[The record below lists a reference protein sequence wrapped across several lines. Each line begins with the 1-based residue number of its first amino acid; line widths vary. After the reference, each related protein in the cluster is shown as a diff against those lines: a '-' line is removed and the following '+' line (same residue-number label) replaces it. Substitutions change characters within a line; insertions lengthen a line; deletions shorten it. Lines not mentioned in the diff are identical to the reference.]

1 MTPWVLDAT
10 GCMSSFKFVI
20 PAIPQA
26 RPALP
31 VGDRWIHEPK
41 LDGWRLQAHKFG
53 SRVVLFTRSGID
65 CSLRFP
71 TVVGAVA
78 SLPAA
83 SAVLD
88 GELVVVGPDGLPDF
102 RAMHRGQAGGL
113 QFFASIS
120 CTLTGPTAAKSRPA
134 IAAYFSRR
142 NSSSMA
148 ALWSASWRPS
158 PTVRSCSTHARQWAW
173 RGWSRS
179 ATTPHIDRA
188 PAAGGSRSKKRSAM
202 PLLTLTAC
210 APRPISAV
218 DHIGNCSAA
227 RRGEHCSAGKSMMA
241 AIRS

>member
-78 SLPAA
+78 SLPAS

-113 QFFASIS
+113 QFFAFDLLHLDGTDCREEPAGNRRVLLEAQLKLYGRPLVRLVEAFADGPKLLNS
-120 CTLTGPTAAKSRPA
+120 CEAMGMEGVVSKRHDAPYRSGTRCGWVKVKKTQRHAIVDSNSLRASTYKRGRSHRELQRGTPWRTL
-134 IAAYFSRR
+134 
-142 NSSSMA
+142 
-148 ALWSASWRPS
+148 
-158 PTVRSCSTHARQWAW
+158 
-173 RGWSRS
+173 
-179 ATTPHIDRA
+179 
-188 PAAGGSRSKKRSAM
+188 
-202 PLLTLTAC
+202 
-210 APRPISAV
+210 
-218 DHIGNCSAA
+218 
-227 RRGEHCSAGKSMMA
+227 
-241 AIRS
+241 